1 MHAPGARGGASALC
15 GRLQSVT
22 LRGRDYAL
30 ADAEGVEL
38 AQASVGEAGAGVCGA
53 VCARRML
60 AVLDTKQGP
69 SRPKPLSQHVAT
81 PVRKRTY
88 VVFQVRWRKHAVILV
103 RTIVR
108 SSQANKAAKSKE
120 ARQARPALPRS
131 WVAFS
136 SLPPTFER
144 HFLRGQTISANSH
157 CRASLRLPLP
167 PAPRMF

>member
-38 AQASVGEAGAGVCGA
+38 AEASVGEAGGVCGA

-69 SRPKPLSQHVAT
+69 SQPKPLSQHVAT
-81 PVRKRTY
+81 PVRTRTLCL
-88 VVFQVRWRKHAVILV
+88 FKFAGTNTW
-103 RTIVR
+103 
-108 SSQANKAAKSKE
+108 
-120 ARQARPALPRS
+120 
-131 WVAFS
+131 
-136 SLPPTFER
+136 
-144 HFLRGQTISANSH
+144 
-157 CRASLRLPLP
+157 
-167 PAPRMF
+167 

>member
-1 MHAPGARGGASALC
+1 MHAPGAGGGASALC

-81 PVRKRTY
+81 PVRTRTLLS
-88 VVFQVRWRKHAVILV
+88 QLRWHKHVVILV
-103 RTIVR
+103 RCFDR
-108 SSQANKAAKSKE
+108 RRPRWSSS
-120 ARQARPALPRS
+120 PTTLGG
-131 WVAFS
+131 
-136 SLPPTFER
+136 PP
-144 HFLRGQTISANSH
+144 
-157 CRASLRLPLP
+157 
-167 PAPRMF
+167 